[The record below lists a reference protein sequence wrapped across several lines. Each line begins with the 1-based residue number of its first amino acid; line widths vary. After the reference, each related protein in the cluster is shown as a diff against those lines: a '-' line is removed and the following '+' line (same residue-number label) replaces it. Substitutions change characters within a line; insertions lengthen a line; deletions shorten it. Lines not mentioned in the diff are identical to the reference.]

1 MVFKAGG
8 QETDGGLFVM
18 EYTAQARFA
27 GPPPHAHPHAD
38 EAFYVLEGT
47 LTLRRAEGDVEAAAG
62 SFCYVPRGVAHTFA
76 NRTDVPARFLSL
88 MTPAGFEGYLE
99 ELATVVQPGVPM
111 PGPDVFAALNKKY
124 DQVPAVL
131 PGA

>member
-1 MVFKAGG
+1 M
-8 QETDGGLFVM
+8 
-18 EYTAQARFA
+18 
-27 GPPPHAHPHAD
+27 
-38 EAFYVLEGT
+38 
-47 LTLRRAEGDVEAAAG
+47 
-62 SFCYVPRGVAHTFA
+62 AHTFA